1 MVAVPDRHER
11 GNLPLMQRLLEPAR
25 SIDVIHE
32 TDVLVVGSGPGG
44 LAAALAAARAGARTT
59 LLERNGCFGGNI
71 TQVGV
76 EGFAWYRHE
85 HTVDCEGIG
94 IEFEERA
101 KAMGAAMPEPQ
112 SLSHALDAEMFKWVA
127 DVLVE
132 EAGITPLLHRLCV
145 APIME
150 GGTIR
155 GVITESKAGREA
167 ILARRVIDAT
177 GDADIAT
184 RAGAPVRKLPK
195 REMMAVSVM
204 FSMSGVDKRRF
215 IEAVK
220 ADPQTYADWSGNG
233 EWDYET
239 TGKED
244 ALFSPFLRKPF
255 KQALAAGV
263 IPPSLQTIAGTW
275 GTVTDQGDLTYLNLV
290 HVPEIDG
297 TDPHDLT
304 IGEMRGRREA
314 IYALEA
320 LRGFMPGCEGA
331 KLRNF
336 GMTLGIRDTRKIDA
350 LYNLTAG
357 DVREQARFDD
367 AIGIFPEFIDG
378 YGVLILPTTGRYW
391 HVPYRALVPQGV
403 GNLLVAGRCIGG
415 DKISHA
421 SARNMMCC
429 AVGGQGAGVAAA
441 ISLRRDE
448 PLDRLNIAA
457 VQQELVRQGARIG

>member
-1 MVAVPDRHER
+1 MF
-11 GNLPLMQRLLEPAR
+11 MKSISEPAR
-25 SIDVIHE
+25 SLEVVLE

-44 LAAALAAARAGARTT
+44 LAAALAAARAGAKTA
-59 LLERNGCFGGNI
+59 LIDRNGCFGGNI

-85 HTVDCEGIG
+85 GTVDCEGIG
-94 IEFEERA
+94 IEFEARA

-112 SLSHALDAEMFKWVA
+112 SISHALDAEMFKWVA

-132 EAGITPLLHRLCV
+132 EAGVKPLLHRLCV

-150 GGTIR
+150 HNVVR
-155 GVITESKAGREA
+155 GVIIESKGGRQA
-167 ILARRVIDAT
+167 ILAKRVVDAT

-184 RAGAPVRKLPK
+184 RAGAPVHKTPK
-195 REMMAVSVM
+195 EKMMSVSVM
-204 FSMSGVDKRRF
+204 FSMSGVNKRHF

-220 ADPQTYADWSGNG
+220 ADPQTYADWSGNN

-244 ALFSPFLRKPF
+244 QLFSPFLRKPF
-255 KQALAAGV
+255 EKAVEAGI
-263 IPPSLQTIAGTW
+263 IPPYLKTIAGTW
-275 GTVTDQGDLTYLNLV
+275 GGITDQGDLTYLNLV
-290 HVPEIDG
+290 HIPELDG
-297 TDPHDLT
+297 TNPDDLT

-314 IYALEA
+314 IYAVDA
-320 LRGFMPGCEGA
+320 LRKFMPGCEEA

-336 GMTLGIRDTRKIDA
+336 GMTLGVRDTRKIDA
-350 LYNLTAG
+350 LYNLTGA

-367 AIGIFPEFIDG
+367 AVGIFPEFIDG

-391 HVPYRALVPQGV
+391 HLPYRALVPKSV
-403 GNLLVAGRCIGG
+403 DNLLVAGRSIGG
-415 DKISHA
+415 DYLSHA

-429 AVGGQGAGVAAA
+429 AVSGQGAGVAAA
-441 ISLRRDE
+441 VSVRRDE
-448 PLDRLNIAA
+448 PFDRLSIAA
-457 VQQELVRQGARIG
+457 VHEELTRQGARFR

>member
-1 MVAVPDRHER
+1 MKKIT
-11 GNLPLMQRLLEPAR
+11 EPAR
-25 SIDVIHE
+25 SLDVIHE

-59 LLERNGCFGGNI
+59 LVDRNGCFGGNI

-127 DVLVE
+127 DVLVQ
-132 EAGITPLLHRLCV
+132 EAGITPMLHRMGV
-145 APIME
+145 APIVE
-150 GGTIR
+150 NGAIV

-167 ILARRVIDAT
+167 ILAKRVIDAT
-177 GDADIAT
+177 GDADIAF
-184 RAGAPVRKLPK
+184 RAGAPVRKSPK
-195 REMMAVSVM
+195 SEMMAVSVM
-204 FSMSGVDKRRF
+204 FSMNGVNKKRF

-244 ALFSPFLRKPF
+244 KMFSPFLRKPF
-255 KQALAAGV
+255 KQALAAGI
-263 IPPSLQTIAGTW
+263 IPQSLHTIAGTW

-297 TDPHDLT
+297 TDPADLT
-304 IGEMRGRREA
+304 MGEMRGRREA
-314 IYALEA
+314 IYAVDA
-320 LRGFMPGCEGA
+320 LRGYMPGCEEA

-336 GMTLGIRDTRKIDA
+336 GMTLGVRDTRKIDA
-350 LYNLTAG
+350 LYNLTG
-357 DVREQARFDD
+357 TDVREQGRFED

-378 YGVLILPTTGRYW
+378 FGILILPTTGRYW
-391 HVPYRALVPQGV
+391 HVPYRALVPKGV
-403 GNLLVAGRCIGG
+403 GNLLVAGRSIGG

-429 AVGGQGAGVAAA
+429 AVSGQGAGVAAA
-441 ISLRRDE
+441 VSAQRDE
-448 PLDRLNIAA
+448 PFDALNIAA
-457 VQQELVRQGARIG
+457 VQAELTRQGARIK